1 MSALRSLTLALF
13 SAATLLAQNPA
24 SGPAASSADEAYA
37 VWQAVQ
43 RQSPPRGNPKPTK
56 EEMEQ
61 FWREKAVELNT
72 LAERFVATHPQ
83 DPRRWEVMLRSIQM
97 ARWRVLP
104 DDAAKVAAEKRD
116 LSQLQQIMAAADA
129 RPDVAE
135 QARATFVRLSL
146 EEARRRHHAG
156 TAFDRAAIAGLLDD
170 FATRH
175 AASRA
180 RPSLEMTYVE
190 VLGEMDPD
198 AAESRLRLLAADS
211 GNPAL
216 VEMATGRLEKYSYH
230 GRTIEIKFTAADGR
244 EVDLAS
250 LKGKVVFVD
259 FWATWCGPCML
270 EMPNVKAAYE
280 KYRSQGF
287 EVIGIS
293 LDGGGITKGIQSG
306 VKTKEHFLD
315 FLQRES
321 MPWPQHFDNL
331 GWKNEF
337 AQKFKIKSIPAVFLI
352 GRDGRVISTEAR
364 GESLEPQIRKALG
377 L

>member
-1 MSALRSLTLALF
+1 
-13 SAATLLAQNPA
+13 
-24 SGPAASSADEAYA
+24 
-37 VWQAVQ
+37 
-43 RQSPPRGNPKPTK
+43 
-56 EEMEQ
+56 
-61 FWREKAVELNT
+61 
-72 LAERFVATHPQ
+72 
-83 DPRRWEVMLRSIQM
+83 
-97 ARWRVLP
+97 
-104 DDAAKVAAEKRD
+104 
-116 LSQLQQIMAAADA
+116 
-129 RPDVAE
+129 
-135 QARATFVRLSL
+135 
-146 EEARRRHHAG
+146 
-156 TAFDRAAIAGLLDD
+156 
-170 FATRH
+170 
-175 AASRA
+175 
-180 RPSLEMTYVE
+180 
-190 VLGEMDPD
+190 
-198 AAESRLRLLAADS
+198 
-211 GNPAL
+211 
-216 VEMATGRLEKYSYH
+216 
-230 GRTIEIKFTAADGR
+230 
-244 EVDLAS
+244 
-250 LKGKVVFVD
+250 
-259 FWATWCGPCML
+259 ML

>member
-1 MSALRSLTLALF
+1 M
-13 SAATLLAQNPA
+13 
-24 SGPAASSADEAYA
+24 D
-37 VWQAVQ
+37 
-43 RQSPPRGNPKPTK
+43 
-56 EEMEQ
+56 Q
-61 FWREKAVELNT
+61 FWRDKAVELNA
-72 LAERFVATHPQ
+72 LAERFIAAHQQ
-83 DPRRWEVMLRSIQM
+83 DHRRWEVMLRSIQM
-97 ARWRVLP
+97 ARWRVLA
-104 DDAAKVAAEKRD
+104 DDAARAAAESRD
-116 LSQLQQIMAAADA
+116 LSQLQQIMAAVDA
-129 RPDVAE
+129 RPDIAE

-156 TAFDRAAIAGLLDD
+156 IAVDRAALAGLLDD

-180 RPSLEMTYVE
+180 RSGLEQVYLE
-190 VLGEMDPD
+190 LLGEMDPN
-198 AAESRLRLLAADS
+198 AAESRLRFLAADS
-211 GNPAL
+211 GNPA
-216 VEMATGRLEKYSYH
+216 VAEMAAARLEKHSYH
-230 GRTIEIKFTAADGR
+230 GRTIEIKFTAVDGR

-250 LKGKVVFVD
+250 LKGKVVLVD

-287 EVIGIS
+287 EVIGVS

-306 VKTKEHFLD
+306 VKSKELFMSFLE
-315 FLQRES
+315 REA

-337 AQKFKIKSIPAVFLI
+337 AQKFKVKSIPAVFLI
-352 GRDGRVISTEAR
+352 GRDGRVISTDAR